1 MRSNEESVGF
11 SFIMADSVLGA
22 TPILSATCVAVR
34 PLAAIAALMFS
45 AITIFIIY
53 PLSFII

>member
-34 PLAAIAALMFS
+34 PLAAIAALIFS
-45 AITIFIIY
+45 AIY
-53 PLSFII
+53 VLKVKQ